1 MVSMVILC
9 FPGNR
14 YPGLT
19 TFLLLYYILNLTH
32 QRVHVDQ
39 EEGGCEGVCVCVC
52 VCVCA
57 CMHALVHV
65 CEGVYATSPENSWAC
80 SSSSLHTFSNIALT
94 SSAGICS
101 GLNVL

>member
-1 MVSMVILC
+1 MVSMVISC

-52 VCVCA
+52 VCVCGEHWFMCVKV
-57 CMHALVHV
+57 CMRPHLRTRGRVHLP
-65 CEGVYATSPENSWAC
+65 VYTPPQTLLWLPLSG
-80 SSSSLHTFSNIALT
+80 
-94 SSAGICS
+94 SAPD
-101 GLNVL
+101 